1 MFFTLLLLVL
11 LIEIVRGFVRVVVYF
26 AEWLQ
31 RGRSIDE
38 EDLEPAVRAMVESDD
53 ALEREMARAQ
63 SAHGLARVFVRWR
76 AAGEAV
82 DEYLDNMRLG
92 WYQVVII
99 FFIGC
104 MAGLLL
110 EEIWML
116 ATAGLTENRVG
127 LVWGPFSPIYGTGA
141 ALLTIL
147 CFHMRRRGARTWQ
160 IFLISAVIGGV
171 LEQTA
176 GWAMETL
183 FAAESWS
190 YLHLPDHITQ
200 WVAWRFLFFWGIL
213 GVVWTRLI
221 MPRLLYQIGMPT
233 SRRQV
238 VFITLVSVYLVVDIG
253 MTFACFGRKTARDAG
268 APAANAFEQWVDTNY
283 SDEFIAGRF
292 ENLKIGDER
301 DPK

>member
-1 MFFTLLLLVL
+1 MFFALLLLVL

-63 SAHGLARVFVRWR
+63 SARGLARVFVRWR
-76 AAGEAV
+76 ATGEAV

-127 LVWGPFSPIYGTGA
+127 LVWGPFSPLYGTGA
-141 ALLTIL
+141 VLLTVA
-147 CFHMRRRGARTWQ
+147 CFKMRQHGARTWQ
-160 IFLISAVIGGV
+160 IFLLSAAIGGL
-171 LEQTA
+171 LEQLT
-176 GWAMETL
+176 GWTMETL
-183 FAAESWS
+183 FSAESWT

-200 WVAWRFLFFWGIL
+200 WVAWRFLFFWGLL
-213 GVVWTRLI
+213 GVVWARAV

-238 VFITLVSVYLVVDIG
+238 LFVTLVAIYLVADIG
-253 MTFACFGRKTARDAG
+253 MTMACFTRKTQRDAG
-268 APAANAFEQWVDTNY
+268 RPATTAFEQWVDEHYT
-283 SDEFIAGRF
+283 DEFIAGRF
-292 ENLKIGDER
+292 QNLKIGNER

>member
-1 MFFTLLLLVL
+1 MFYTLLLLVL
-11 LIEIVRGFVRVVVYF
+11 LSEIVRGFVRVVVYF

-38 EDLEPAVRAMVESDD
+38 EALEPAVRAMVESDD
-53 ALEREMARAQ
+53 ALEREMARA
-63 SAHGLARVFVRWR
+63 AGKRGPARVFARWQ
-76 AAGEAV
+76 AEGEAV

-92 WYQVVII
+92 WYQVII
-99 FFIGC
+99 VFFIGC

-116 ATAGLTENRVG
+116 VTAGLTENRAG
-127 LVWGPFSPIYGTGA
+127 LVWGPFSPLYGTGA
-141 ALLTIL
+141 ALLTVL
-147 CFHMRRRGARTWQ
+147 CFQMRRRGAKTWQ
-160 IFLISAVIGGV
+160 VFLISAAIGGG
-171 LEQTA
+171 LEQLT

-183 FAAESWS
+183 FDAESWT
-190 YLHLPDHITQ
+190 YLYLPDHITQ
-200 WVAWRFLFFWGIL
+200 WMAWRFLFFWGML
-213 GVVWTRLI
+213 GIAWTRLV

-233 SRRQV
+233 SRRQILFV
-238 VFITLVSVYLVVDIG
+238 TLVAVYLVADIG
-253 MTFACFGRKTARDAG
+253 MTLACFNRKTARDAG
-268 APAANAFEQWVDTNY
+268 VPASTAFERWVDTNY

>member
-1 MFFTLLLLVL
+1 MFFALLLLVL

-53 ALEREMARAQ
+53 ALGREMARAQ
-63 SAHGLARVFVRWR
+63 SARGLARVFVRWR
-76 AAGEAV
+76 ATGEAV

-116 ATAGLTENRVG
+116 ATAGLAENRVG

-147 CFHMRRRGARTWQ
+147 CFYMRKRRARTWQ

-183 FAAESWS
+183 FAAESWT

-200 WVAWRFLFFWGIL
+200 WVAWRFLFFWGLL
-213 GVVWTRLI
+213 GIAWTRLI

-238 VFITLVSVYLVVDIG
+238 VFIVLVSVYLVADIG
-253 MTFACFGRKTARDAG
+253 MTFACFARKTARDAG
-268 APAANAFEQWVDTNY
+268 VPATNAFEQWVDTNY

>member
-1 MFFTLLLLVL
+1 MFFALLLLVL

-63 SAHGLARVFVRWR
+63 SARGLARVFVRWR

-116 ATAGLTENRVG
+116 ATAGLAENRVG

-147 CFHMRRRGARTWQ
+147 CFYMRKRRARTWQ

-183 FAAESWS
+183 FAAESWT

-200 WVAWRFLFFWGIL
+200 WVAWRFLFFWGLL
-213 GVVWTRLI
+213 GIAWTRLI

-238 VFITLVSVYLVVDIG
+238 VFIVLVSVYLVADIG
-253 MTFACFGRKTARDAG
+253 MTLACFARKTARDAG
-268 APAANAFEQWVDTNY
+268 VPATNAFEQWVDTNY